1 MSGRDKTSLWWHSE
15 NVRGALMNGT
25 CPVKLTKLACGML
38 SIALGLGAYHVSLYG
53 RSYAIDV
60 TKSSLK
66 IRVFKSGL
74 FSAFAHDHE
83 VEAPI
88 DKGTIDTSAN
98 PSVQLVLDTR
108 KMRVLDPEISADKRS
123 EIQRTM
129 QSSSVLD
136 SEHFPEISFQS
147 TGVKNSG
154 NNHWEVHGNLSLHG
168 RMRPL
173 VVAVALDSGHYRG
186 LVSFKQSEFGI
197 SPVRVAGGTVR
208 VKDEVKIEFDIVP
221 AQ

>member
-1 MSGRDKTSLWWHSE
+1 
-15 NVRGALMNGT
+15 MNGT
-25 CPVKLTKLACGML
+25 YPRKLPKLAWGML
-38 SIALGLGAYHVSLYG
+38 AITLGVWVDPVGLYG
-53 RSYAIDV
+53 QSHGIDV

-83 VEAPI
+83 IQAPI
-88 DKGTIDTSAN
+88 DKGTIDSSAS
-98 PSVQLVLDTR
+98 PGVQLVVDAR
-108 KMRVLDPEISADKRS
+108 KMRVLDPEISADKRR

-129 QSSSVLD
+129 ESSSVLD

-147 TGVKNSG
+147 NEVKNTG
-154 NNHWEVHGNLSLHG
+154 NDHWEVHGNLTLHG
-168 RMRPL
+168 HVQPL
-173 VVAVALDSGHYRG
+173 IVTVALQGGHYRG
-186 LVSFKQSEFGI
+186 VVSFKQSNFGI
-197 SPVRVAGGTVR
+197 NPVRIAGGTVR